1 MKNKI
6 IITTVFAIFFCLVFA
21 QKAKTEPNYSY
32 KVHTLGNFSQVQK
45 NVQNAQ
51 KDGQIIFIVDF
62 SNSMN
67 ETMEG
72 VPKLDI
78 ARATLAE
85 ILPKIPKNVK
95 TGLRVYGHR
104 AGFTYVQGCRA
115 SNLTVPLKE
124 DNCNTILGSLYAT
137 RAVGWTPITY
147 SLKQAIN
154 NDFAGVKGKKHIILL
169 TDGGENCDESPC
181 SYVIELMKTRND
193 IVIDVIAFD
202 VHDTDANNQL
212 RCTALMTSGK
222 FINANSSRDLSDS
235 LFETVGISKDV
246 KGSVKIPSLY

>member
-85 ILPKIPKNVK
+85 ILP
-95 TGLRVYGHR
+95 
-104 AGFTYVQGCRA
+104 
-115 SNLTVPLKE
+115 
-124 DNCNTILGSLYAT
+124 
-137 RAVGWTPITY
+137 
-147 SLKQAIN
+147 
-154 NDFAGVKGKKHIILL
+154 
-169 TDGGENCDESPC
+169 
-181 SYVIELMKTRND
+181 
-193 IVIDVIAFD
+193 
-202 VHDTDANNQL
+202 
-212 RCTALMTSGK
+212 
-222 FINANSSRDLSDS
+222 
-235 LFETVGISKDV
+235 
-246 KGSVKIPSLY
+246 